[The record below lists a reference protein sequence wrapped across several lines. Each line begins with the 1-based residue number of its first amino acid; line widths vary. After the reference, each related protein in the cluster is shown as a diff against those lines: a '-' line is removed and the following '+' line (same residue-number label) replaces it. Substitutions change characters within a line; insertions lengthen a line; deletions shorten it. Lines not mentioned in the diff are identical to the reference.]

1 MNYGKGVYRSFEKV
15 NIRKVM
21 FILFDIL
28 AFSASLPLA
37 FSVKFEYGS
46 AFPFHSNILLLL
58 PLFIG
63 VKLFIFNRFKVYD
76 ISWRFISIQDLAN
89 VAKATFL
96 STVLLFV
103 IIFGINIKLL
113 EGFPKSV
120 LWIDAVT
127 TFLIASGIKFSKRV
141 YLEVMR
147 PSIGNADL
155 KRTLIVGA
163 GSGGEQL
170 LRDLNRNEIRK
181 FNIVGFV
188 DDDPNKQ
195 KLYIQGIRVLSDTE
209 NLFETIKAHKIECIL
224 ISVLSADRN
233 FHRKIFKIAREAG
246 IYDVK
251 VISSI
256 NDISDTVKIGVK
268 NIRDIDLSDLI
279 GRQAVSI
286 NTKIIGSFLN
296 GKRVLITGAA
306 GSIGSE
312 IACQIASYNPSK
324 IAVLD
329 INESD
334 LSDLEIKLNRE
345 FANCDVKMYLC
356 DISLSEKVNKIFNEF
371 RPDVVFHAAA
381 FKHVPVMEKFPEEA
395 VRVNILGTY
404 NLTIAADYYGVE
416 SFVLIS
422 TDKAVNPTGIM
433 GASKRVAEYI
443 VTGAGRKSSS
453 NFVAV
458 RFGNVIGSRGSVLP
472 IFMEQ
477 LKNGGPITVTHPE
490 MKRYFMMIPEAVALV
505 LQAAATGRNGD
516 VFLLD
521 MGEPIKIVDLVKDL
535 ILLHNLVPDKDVK
548 IEFTGIREG
557 EKLFEEILTAEEGVV
572 TTSHEKIFRSR
583 ISCMYDMNA
592 IHKMVEEFVGM
603 DVNHS
608 KKEWSAIFKYYVP
621 TFHPAPEN
629 ATKETVQPLQGP
641 LFTPLNEIENKAG

>member
-1 MNYGKGVYRSFEKV
+1 MKYGKYYKSLSGNM
-15 NIRKVM
+15 NIRKIT

-28 AFSASLPLA
+28 AFSISLPVA
-37 FSVKFEYGS
+37 FSIKFEDSSSFFFNFNLIY
-46 AFPFHSNILLLL
+46 LVL
-58 PLFIG
+58 LFIA
-63 VKLFIFNRFKVYD
+63 VKLFFFNKFKIYD
-76 ISWRFISIQDLAN
+76 ISWSFISIQDLAN
-89 VAKATFL
+89 ISKAVFF
-96 STVLLFV
+96 STTLLFL
-103 IIFGINIKLL
+103 IIYGINFKFF

-120 LWIDAVT
+120 LWIDAIL
-127 TFLIASGIKFSKRV
+127 TFLLSSGIKFSKRF

-147 PSIGNADL
+147 PSMGNADL

-170 LRDLNRNEIRK
+170 LRDLNRSETRK
-181 FNIVGFV
+181 FNFVGFI
-188 DDDPNKQ
+188 DDDESKQ
-195 KLYIQGIRVLSDTE
+195 KLYIQGIRVLGTTA
-209 NLFETIKAHKIECIL
+209 NLSEIIKTNKIDCLL
-224 ISVLSADRN
+224 ISVLSADRT
-233 FHRKIFKIAREAG
+233 FHRKIFKIARDAG
-246 IYDVK
+246 VNDVK
-251 VISSI
+251 VISSV

-268 NIRDIDLSDLI
+268 DIRDINLSDLI

-286 NTKIIGSFLN
+286 NTKIIGNYLN
-296 GKRVLITGAA
+296 GKNVLITGAA

-312 IACQIASYNPSK
+312 IACQVASYNPAR
-324 IAVLD
+324 IALLD

-334 LSDLEIKLNRE
+334 LSDLEIRLQRD
-345 FANCDVKMYLC
+345 FTNCGTKMYLC
-356 DISLSEKVNKIFNEF
+356 DISRNDKVNKIFSEF

-395 VRVNILGTY
+395 VRVNILGTH
-404 NLTIAADYYGVE
+404 NLAVAADYYGVE

-443 VTGAGRKSSS
+443 VTGMGKKSNS

-472 IFMEQ
+472 IFMDQ

-490 MKRYFMMIPEAVALV
+490 MQRYFMMIPEAVALV

-535 ILLHNLVPDKDVK
+535 IQLNNLVPEKDIK
-548 IEFTGIREG
+548 IKYTGIREG
-557 EKLFEEILTAEEGVV
+557 EKLYEEILTAEEGVSA
-572 TTSHEKIFRSR
+572 TSHEKIFRSK
-583 ISCMYDMNA
+583 ISCLYDINA
-592 IHKMVEEFVGM
+592 IHKMVDEFVSM

-621 TFHPAPEN
+621 TYVPSSEKKEKLTESPAE
-629 ATKETVQPLQGP
+629 GH
-641 LFTPLNEIENKAG
+641 LFTTSTEVENEIS

>member
-1 MNYGKGVYRSFEKV
+1 MNAGIKRTKLYDKL
-15 NIRKVM
+15 NIRKIT
-21 FILFDIL
+21 FIFFDIL
-28 AFSASLPLA
+28 AFSLALPVA
-37 FSVKFEYGS
+37 FSIKFEDTS
-46 AFPFHSNILLLL
+46 PSHLNSNILLLL
-58 PLFIG
+58 I
-63 VKLFIFNRFKVYD
+63 LFIFVKLLVFNKFKIYD

-89 VAKATFL
+89 VSKAVFL
-96 STVLLFV
+96 STALLFL
-103 IIFGINIKLL
+103 IIFGINLKLF

-120 LWIDAVT
+120 LWIDAVL
-127 TFLIASGIKFSKRV
+127 TFLISSGIKFSKRI

-170 LRDLNRNEIRK
+170 LRDLNRSETRK
-181 FNIVGFV
+181 INIIGFI
-188 DDDPNKQ
+188 DDDSNKQ
-195 KLYIQGIRVLSDTE
+195 KIYIQGIRVLGTTE
-209 NLFETIKAHKIECIL
+209 NLSEIIKTNKIECIL
-224 ISVLSADRN
+224 ISVLSADRY
-233 FHRKIFKIAREAG
+233 FHRKIFKIARDAG
-246 IYDVK
+246 VNDVK

-256 NDISDTVKIGVK
+256 NDVSDTVKIGVK
-268 NIRDIDLSDLI
+268 DIRDINLSDLI

-286 NTKIIGSFLN
+286 NTKIIGNFLN
-296 GKRVLITGAA
+296 GKNILITGAA

-312 IACQIASYNPSK
+312 IACQVASYNPAN

-345 FANCDVKMYLC
+345 FGNCNIKMYLC
-356 DISLSEKVNKIFNEF
+356 DISLNEKVNKIFKEF
-371 RPDVVFHAAA
+371 RPDVIFHAAA

-404 NLTIAADYYGVE
+404 NLAVAADYYGAE

-443 VTGAGRKSSS
+443 VTGMGKKSNS

-477 LKNGGPITVTHPE
+477 LKNGGPITVTHPD
-490 MKRYFMMIPEAVALV
+490 MQRYFMMIPEAVALV

-535 ILLHNLVPDKDVK
+535 IQLHNLVPEKDIK
-548 IEFTGIREG
+548 IKYTGIREG
-557 EKLFEEILTAEEGVV
+557 EKLFEEILTAEEGVSA
-572 TTSHEKIFRSR
+572 TSHEKIFRSK

-592 IHKMVEEFVGM
+592 IQKMVEEFVSM
-603 DVNHS
+603 DVKHS

-621 TFHPAPEN
+621 TFTPAPGNEN
-629 ATKETVQPLQGP
+629 IQHEQEGKGSVYSSSKEVE
-641 LFTPLNEIENKAG
+641 NEIG

>member
-1 MNYGKGVYRSFEKV
+1 MKAGKNIAGLSEKV
-15 NIRKVM
+15 NLRKAT
-21 FILFDIL
+21 FIFFDIL
-28 AFSASLPLA
+28 AFTVSLPVA
-37 FSVKFEYGS
+37 YSVKFEYGS
-46 AFPFHSNILLLL
+46 AFPMGSNIILLL
-58 PLFIG
+58 PLFIT
-63 VKLFIFNRFKVYD
+63 VKLIVFNRFKIYD
-76 ISWRFISIQDLAN
+76 ITWRFISIQDMAN

-96 STVLLFV
+96 STALLFV
-103 IIFGINIKLL
+103 IIFGSGLKLF

-120 LWIDAVT
+120 LWLDALL
-127 TFLIASGIKFSKRV
+127 TFIIASGIKFSKRI

-147 PSIGNADL
+147 PGIRSTEL
-155 KRTLIVGA
+155 KRTLVIGA

-170 LRDLNRNEIRK
+170 LRDLYRSETRK
-181 FNIVGFV
+181 FNVVGLI

-195 KLYIQGIRVLSDTE
+195 KIYIQGIRVLGSTGE
-209 NLFETIKAHKIECIL
+209 LSEIIKINKIECIL

-246 IYDVK
+246 INDVK
-251 VISSI
+251 VISSV
-256 NDISDTVKIGVK
+256 NDVSDTVKIGVK
-268 NIRDIDLSDLI
+268 DIRDINLSDLI

-286 NTKIIGSFLN
+286 NTKIIGNFLKN
-296 GKRVLITGAA
+296 KRILITGAA

-312 IACQIASYNPSK
+312 IAYQVASYNPSK

-334 LSDLEIKLNRE
+334 LSDLEIKLNRDFGYCE
-345 FANCDVKMYLC
+345 IKMYLC
-356 DISLSEKVNKIFNEF
+356 DISLNEKVNKIFKEF
-371 RPDVVFHAAA
+371 RPEVVFHAAA

-404 NLTIAADYYGVE
+404 NLALAADYYGTE

-443 VTGAGRKSSS
+443 VTAAGQKSNS
-453 NFVAV
+453 NFVSV

-472 IFMEQ
+472 IFIEQ

-535 ILLHNLVPDKDVK
+535 ILLHNLIPEKDIK
-548 IEFTGIREG
+548 IKYTGIREG
-557 EKLFEEILTAEEGVV
+557 EKLFEEILTAEEGVSA
-572 TTSHEKIFRSR
+572 TSHEKIFRSK
-583 ISCMYDMNA
+583 ISCLYDMNA
-592 IHKMVEEFVGM
+592 VHKMVEEFVSM
-603 DVNHS
+603 DVKHT
-608 KKEWSAIFKYYVP
+608 KKEWAAIFKYYVP
-621 TFHPAPEN
+621 TFNHTPEN
-629 ATKETVQPLQGP
+629 EDKLPVRSVQKS
-641 LFTPLNEIENKAG
+641 FYSPLNQVENELS